1 MFTGIA
7 LHIVGPI
14 PVSASAMEVQNALN
28 DLWTIKPDSVRVSKQ
43 ELDTEAL
50 YNVTFNSNR
59 GELKTWPLY
68 FDWLLCHL
76 TLRYV
81 L

>member
-14 PVSASAMEVQNALN
+14 SVSASAMELQNALN
-28 DLWTIKPDSVRVSKQ
+28 DLWTIKPDSVTVTKQ

-59 GELKTWPLY
+59 GELKKMTAIL
-68 FDWLLCHL
+68 
-76 TLRYV
+76 
-81 L
+81 